1 MRILKIDAEENFLHV
16 VPQTIDDLWHLER
29 IIEPNDVL
37 SGASTRKIKV
47 SENEGAES
55 KREKFFLEI
64 AVQKVEFHKYS
75 KQLRASGIVKY
86 AKPEDVAPLGSSHTL
101 EIILNEPIKIK
112 KLKLKQYQIQR
123 LKKAEQATRIPEL
136 LLIVM
141 DDEQADFALV
151 KQFGLEHKL
160 KMHAGKSGKRYAT
173 EDAQKK
179 YFSEMLKKISEI
191 KADKIIIAGPG
202 FAKEDFEKYLEEKSA
217 KFEIVWGS
225 TNSVGE
231 TGFNEAVKSGLIESV
246 LKETA
251 VAEEIKNVSKLYEEL
266 AKNSGLVA
274 YGEKEVQNAIN
285 YGAVKKILITDEK
298 LFAEREKME
307 TLMESAEKTNA
318 EVHIISAE
326 GDAGKQLSGLT
337 GIAALLRFRV
347 E

>member
-1 MRILKIDAEENFLHV
+1 MRILKIDVRESFLQV

-29 IIEPNDVL
+29 IIEPGDVL

-55 KREKFFLEI
+55 KREKFYLEI
-64 AVQKVEFHKYS
+64 AVQKIEFQKYS
-75 KQLRASGIVKY
+75 KQLRASGTVKY

-112 KLKLKQYQIQR
+112 KLKLKQYQIAR
-123 LKKAEQATRIPEL
+123 LKRAEQASGIPEL

-151 KQFGLEHKL
+151 KQFGLERKL
-160 KMHAGKSGKRYAT
+160 KMHAGKSGKQYAG
-173 EDAQKK
+173 EESQKK
-179 YFSEMLKKISEI
+179 YFSELLKKISEI
-191 KADKIIIAGPG
+191 RADKIIIAGPG
-202 FAKEDFEKYLEEKSA
+202 FAKEGFEKYLGDKGA
-217 KFEIVWGS
+217 KVDIVWGS

-231 TGFNEAVKSGLIESV
+231 TGLNEAVKSGLIESV

-251 VAEEIKNVSKLYEEL
+251 VAEEIKNISRLYEEL

-274 YGEKEVQNAIN
+274 YGNEEVQKAIA
-285 YGAVKKILITDEK
+285 YGAVKQLLITDEK

-307 TLMESAEKTNA
+307 ALMESAEKTNA
-318 EVHIISAE
+318 EIHIISAE
-326 GDAGKQLSGLT
+326 GDAGKQLAGLT